1 MRHGCGASGWTPALN
16 SIARPWLVT
25 RPHHRRPHLVQ
36 LRPRHHPPKKGLV
49 CCEHGQRSGA
59 ALPRPGARA
68 GEFRCRR
75 YCSDADASTSA
86 ATTTRVSPHHHHACV
101 CVGERTLSANGPRS
115 LNAQYH
121 GLGYFGI
128 CGIALGIAYPLM
140 KTDEEKRKVLEA
152 K

>member
-1 MRHGCGASGWTPALN
+1 MVNVPAPRFRVQAHVLVSSDAAVTALTP
-16 SIARPWLVT
+16 T
-25 RPHHRRPHLVQ
+25 
-36 LRPRHHPPKKGLV
+36 
-49 CCEHGQRSGA
+49 
-59 ALPRPGARA
+59 PRPPLPPPPAPH
-68 GEFRCRR
+68 
-75 YCSDADASTSA
+75 
-86 ATTTRVSPHHHHACV
+86 PHHHHACV